1 MLQNAI
7 SDSRTITP
15 LVTRK
20 DNQGGVALEDQSKA
34 KQKLIPSC
42 LESQTNPCVQT
53 VHMDDLYVIAPFKK
67 AVIKIDIEGHEH
79 KAFAHAVRL
88 LKDIYVPF
96 IFMEW
101 MKLREYYGA
110 EVRFLIFLKL
120 HIAPMTKPGD
130 DPM

>member
-1 MLQNAI
+1 
-7 SDSRTITP
+7 
-15 LVTRK
+15 
-20 DNQGGVALEDQSKA
+20 
-34 KQKLIPSC
+34 
-42 LESQTNPCVQT
+42 
-53 VHMDDLYVIAPFKK
+53 MDDLYVIAPFKK

-120 HIAPMTKPGD
+120 HAVLVTKTKD
-130 DPM
+130 DPTSVRD

>member
-1 MLQNAI
+1 MLQNAV
-7 SDSRTITP
+7 SDSRTIIP

-20 DNQGGVALEDQSKA
+20 DNQGGVALGDQSKA
-34 KQKLIPSC
+34 KQKVKPSC
-42 LESQTNPCVQT
+42 LESQTDPCAQT
-53 VHMDDLYVIAPFKK
+53 IHMDDLYVIAPFKK

-110 EVRFLIFLKL
+110 EVRFFK
-120 HIAPMTKPGD
+120 ASCSTNNKN
-130 DPM
+130 